1 MHAMALP
8 IVLAG
13 MKRGFLG
20 RCPQCGEG
28 RLLHHYLKV
37 EATCPVCAHDNGQY
51 PADDA
56 PPYFTILLVGHLALV
71 PLLVLPFIFT
81 WPIQWVLLTVLSFLA
96 GLTLWLLPR
105 VKGAVI
111 GLQWALRE
119 GGGRVPGQEP
129 DETSWRTLD

>member
-1 MHAMALP
+1 MALP
-8 IVLAG
+8 LVLAG

-28 RLLHHYLKV
+28 RLLHSYLKV
-37 EATCPVCAHDNGQY
+37 EANCPLCGHHNGQY

-56 PPYFTILLVGHLALV
+56 PPYFTILLVGHLVVV
-71 PLLVLPFIFT
+71 PLLVLPFIID
-81 WPIQWVLLTVLSFLA
+81 WPIQWVLLTVLSLLL

-111 GLQWALRE
+111 GLQWSIRQAE
-119 GGGRVPGQEP
+119 GRIPGQEP
-129 DETSWRTLD
+129 DRV